1 MNTKTTYKDETIH
14 PMRGK
19 FVVHFLAF
27 QKPDHE
33 KNGLDAISMAYAAAV
48 AWANGRGAKRFH
60 NKSFGG
66 GIAFPSLQAAW
77 DAIDAS
83 PLNK

>member
-1 MNTKTTYKDETIH
+1 MKSTYKDETIYH
-14 PMRGK
+14 MRGK

-27 QKPDHE
+27 QKPDHN
-33 KNGLDAISMAYAAAV
+33 KNGLDAIPMSYAAACE
-48 AWANGRGAKRFH
+48 WAKARGAKRFH

-66 GIAFPSLQAAW
+66 GIAFPSLSAAW